1 MSEWWSSLSIKNKL
15 QIPIQLILLV
25 VMVGAQRWAFDRYEM
40 RVLEDAKNRAV
51 IPADGVFNG
60 LNMMML
66 NGTIA
71 DVEQRQLFVK
81 KMAASSNAE
90 ELRVIR
96 GKAVQAQFGVG
107 LAEEQPGMIWIVRR

>member
-1 MSEWWSSLSIKNKL
+1 MNEWWSSLSIKNKL

-25 VMVGAQRWAFDRYEM
+25 VMVLAQRWAFDRYEV

-66 NGTIA
+66 NGSIA
-71 DVEQRQLFVK
+71 DVEQRRLFVK

-90 ELRVIR
+90 ELRLMR
-96 GKAVQAQFGVG
+96 GKGVEAQFGAG
-107 LAEEQPGMIWIVRR
+107 LAE